1 MVLGGLQL
9 NRGRKVDSKT
19 YVRRHLILV
28 VGGILLI
35 AGLFFNRPRRLVP
48 SASAIV
54 DPAVG
59 SNAAANPPLTEAATI
74 INTQTPLS
82 TAINTL
88 RCLTTPG
95 CYPKSRCSDDTPPM
109 KISVKNWWEEQSF
122 CTNDLIDER
131 GDATSKGKDSV
142 DDGCL
147 VYSFGINSSTEWEEK
162 MATVFGCEVFAFDP
176 TSNFPTE
183 VAPGVTFHKLGL
195 QGVGTDISNT
205 HSALYDAL
213 LMVEL
218 HFQKNLGLSNDDDI
232 IIAGDAFE
240 CLEKEGWGIASMED
254 AKCAKEDEEYTPSA
268 LKIIKTINFLL
279 FLTMK
284 RDSPAKPPTIK
295 YDTYKRIPEQNWN
308 RGKRSVT

>member
-1 MVLGGLQL
+1 M
-9 NRGRKVDSKT
+9 DSKT

-28 VGGILLI
+28 VGGNLLI

-48 SASAIV
+48 SASAVV

-213 LMVEL
+213 VRQRTDGVHE
-218 HFQKNLGLSNDDDI
+218 QLSR
-232 IIAGDAFE
+232 
-240 CLEKEGWGIASMED
+240 LSASMSCYVKLFTVLT
-254 AKCAKEDEEYTPSA
+254 AYSSHFSCFAPIGSR
-268 LKIIKTINFLL
+268 KTAN
-279 FLTMK
+279 
-284 RDSPAKPPTIK
+284 
-295 YDTYKRIPEQNWN
+295 
-308 RGKRSVT
+308 VV

>member
-28 VGGILLI
+28 VGGNLLI

-122 CTNDLIDER
+122 CTNDLIEER

-213 LMVEL
+213 VRQRTDGVHE
-218 HFQKNLGLSNDDDI
+218 QLSR
-232 IIAGDAFE
+232 
-240 CLEKEGWGIASMED
+240 LSASMSCYVKLFTVLT
-254 AKCAKEDEEYTPSA
+254 AYSSHFSCFAPIGSR
-268 LKIIKTINFLL
+268 KTAN
-279 FLTMK
+279 
-284 RDSPAKPPTIK
+284 
-295 YDTYKRIPEQNWN
+295 
-308 RGKRSVT
+308 VV